1 MVECEDD
8 TLASYSEDEKEMEKA
23 ERAVEWKMAKMQAAR
38 CQVERG
44 GGHQIGHSSQPAQQL
59 SSPNPQDG
67 EWRGSQAHVVSW
79 ITSVCEGVSQ
89 CAVSFVQG

>member
-8 TLASYSEDEKEMEKA
+8 TLDSYSEDEKEMEKA

-38 CQVERG
+38 CQGERG
-44 GGHQIGHSSQPAQQL
+44 GGHQIGHSSQPTQQL

-67 EWRGSQAHVVSW
+67 GWRGSQAH
-79 ITSVCEGVSQ
+79 GVMFSLW
-89 CAVSFVQG
+89 